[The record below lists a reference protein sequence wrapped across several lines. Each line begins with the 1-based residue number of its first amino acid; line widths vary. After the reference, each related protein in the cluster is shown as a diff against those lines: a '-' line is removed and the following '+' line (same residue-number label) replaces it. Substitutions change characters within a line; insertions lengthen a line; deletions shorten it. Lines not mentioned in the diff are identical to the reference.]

1 MALAYSGMR
10 GQGGDHPTIGE
21 VRVGLVAITV
31 TDTRGRAR
39 VLGRIEVTEAENIS
53 KIKVKKKDPV
63 PYMSIG
69 YGLCFG
75 QNETKAIC
83 MGMLDRAMRIGG
95 DSAPAISQEF
105 VLYHTEGA
113 DAYGAIHA
121 LKLADHTDFQNEL
134 DLLRQALA
142 RHLAAREREASAAAP
157 RPSPTES
164 ACS

>member
-21 VRVGLVAITV
+21 VRVGTVLVEV
-31 TDTRGRAR
+31 TDPRGRRRA
-39 VLGRIEVTEAENIS
+39 LGRIQVTESENIS

-63 PYMSIG
+63 PYMSLG

-95 DSAPAISQEF
+95 DGAPAISQEF

-113 DAYGAIHA
+113 DAWGAMQS
-121 LKLADHTDFQNEL
+121 LKLADHTGFQSEL
-134 DLLRQALA
+134 SLLR
-142 RHLAAREREASAAAP
+142 AAVERKQTRDAEKSAVPAS
-157 RPSPTES
+157 
-164 ACS
+164 